1 MQAKGLEQ
9 QIIKL
14 AEGGMPP
21 EQICEA
27 FPDASLTVE
36 AIEIL
41 LRTAASNSRITADE
55 LLDKYRIDA
64 INYLGGILQDHEA
77 SDMAKVKAADILIS
91 RKGSMAAGEAE
102 DVAEMFK
109 RAQELKARNDKK
121 IIELPK
127 QDKVA

>member
-1 MQAKGLEQ
+1 MIGLEQ

-36 AIEIL
+36 AVEIL

-64 INYLGGILQDHEA
+64 INFLGSILQDHEA

-91 RKGSMAAGEAE
+91 RKGSMAASEAE
-102 DVAEMFK
+102 EVAEMFK
-109 RAQELKARNDKK
+109 RAQELKARNDAK
-121 IIELPK
+121 IVEMPK
-127 QDKVA
+127 QEKVA